1 MNFTTFQDRIVEAFR
16 VIEED
21 LLAQKTKVLE
31 KAVQL
36 KELKDRLFVNK
47 IAQYTTQL
55 ISSKILGQVVE
66 KTLEIGEDFYLLSLR
81 DFLVESFIKVVFG
94 REASSMSVKS
104 LPSVFIDEEIAVSLQ
119 FEMDELEHPFVR
131 LKAQLEQTKS
141 DYSKLKAK
149 ASRKSNHTIK
159 VLEGNLQCLK
169 RFKSDLEG
177 VKKDYEIGL
186 LEIHQWMRNELEN
199 MVQSGIL
206 VDSHEVQLKRQNDL
220 VLWAELRSL
229 QANYAQQIQ
238 ATKQTMEEMKTNA
251 QEINRDITHR
261 KCVPSQ
267 KIVQTVGD
275 AVKELR
281 ENLKEMK
288 DGVTLLP
295 KDLSALREK
304 LMATL
309 NSEEEKVT
317 ELTKEIGE
325 IEGEFQKMT
334 RMWHHLTHA
343 YEQIVKRATPLN
355 KEGYLEDIK
364 HVVPNSDKRLKAFSA
379 ASLKRE
385 QEKSKQSEVGAEELR
400 VGIKMLRN
408 TGGFESIEQKIE
420 SIRTTQTKRK
430 DRLSQDSEN

>member
-1 MNFTTFQDRIVEAFR
+1 MGMILPILSMNFTTFQDRIVEAFR

-177 VKKDYEIGL
+177 VKK
-186 LEIHQWMRNELEN
+186 
-199 MVQSGIL
+199 VS
-206 VDSHEVQLKRQNDL
+206 
-220 VLWAELRSL
+220 
-229 QANYAQQIQ
+229 
-238 ATKQTMEEMKTNA
+238 
-251 QEINRDITHR
+251 
-261 KCVPSQ
+261 
-267 KIVQTVGD
+267 
-275 AVKELR
+275 
-281 ENLKEMK
+281 
-288 DGVTLLP
+288 
-295 KDLSALREK
+295 
-304 LMATL
+304 
-309 NSEEEKVT
+309 
-317 ELTKEIGE
+317 
-325 IEGEFQKMT
+325 
-334 RMWHHLTHA
+334 
-343 YEQIVKRATPLN
+343 
-355 KEGYLEDIK
+355 
-364 HVVPNSDKRLKAFSA
+364 
-379 ASLKRE
+379 
-385 QEKSKQSEVGAEELR
+385 
-400 VGIKMLRN
+400 
-408 TGGFESIEQKIE
+408 
-420 SIRTTQTKRK
+420 
-430 DRLSQDSEN
+430 